1 MCSGRFFWC
10 LFAPSRSLPPVTD
23 GMWADMHARG
33 EARRERKGGWMEIDC
48 GVDGNKVVGDAVGGR
63 GMLGLG
69 VCFGVEM
76 CGGWCKGG

>member
-1 MCSGRFFWC
+1 
-10 LFAPSRSLPPVTD
+10 
-23 GMWADMHARG
+23 
-33 EARRERKGGWMEIDC
+33 MEIDC